1 MPPPGRLSNER
12 SPKACYQSIKPSTPY
27 TGQGEGGVGGEG
39 RLLHKGEK
47 RPLLKGCWGEGVG
60 GGDGR

>member
-39 RLLHKGEK
+39 RLLNKGEK
-47 RPLLKGCWGEGVG
+47 RGEGVG